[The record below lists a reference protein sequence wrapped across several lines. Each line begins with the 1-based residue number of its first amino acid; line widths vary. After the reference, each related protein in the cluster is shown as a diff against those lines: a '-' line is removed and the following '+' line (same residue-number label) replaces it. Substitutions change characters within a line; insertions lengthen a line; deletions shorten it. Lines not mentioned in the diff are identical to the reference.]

1 MAQVTI
7 NSKPPSTIKKGG
19 YLFITEEDRIII
31 ATSLDGNA
39 LTGVYLDNGMII
51 TTGLSLVSPVPPE
64 MEIVLRNI

>member
-7 NSKPPSTIKKGG
+7 NSKTPQQPKGG

-39 LTGVYLDNGMII
+39 LTGVYLDNGMMI
-51 TTGLSLVSPVPPE
+51 TTGLPLVSPVPPE